1 VTSKDQQRGLNKP
14 WSPGVSG
21 NPAGRPKGIAAK
33 AQEHADGAIAYF
45 AKVLNSDSEK
55 TSDRLN
61 AAQEILDRAYGKA
74 IAMSADVTNK
84 LDQFDD
90 EFLVGALDAL
100 RAAKRDR
107 ERDSLGTDPE
117 TEH

>member
-1 VTSKDQQRGLNKP
+1 MTTKDQQRGLRP

-21 NPAGRPKGIAAK
+21 NPKGRPKGIAAQ
-33 AQEHADGAIAYF
+33 AQEYAGGAIAYF
-45 AKVLNSDSEK
+45 AKVLNSDDEK

-90 EFLVGALDAL
+90 EFLLGALDAL
-100 RAAKRDR
+100 RAARRDR
-107 ERDSLGTDPE
+107 NPDSDRTDPE

>member
-1 VTSKDQQRGLNKP
+1 MKP
-14 WSPGVSG
+14 KFEIPNAVKFKPGVSG
-21 NPAGRPKGIAAK
+21 NPKGRPKGIAAQ
-33 AQEHADGAIAYF
+33 AQEYAGGAIAYF
-45 AKVLNSDSEK
+45 AKVLNSDDEK

-100 RAAKRDR
+100 RAARRDR
-107 ERDSLGTDPE
+107 ERDSDGTDPE